1 MIYSVA
7 FRNLPFKPEK
17 RQVIYVENQYDERI
31 NTIIK
36 KNYDW
41 LKWNFK
47 RENLDFVYLPMF
59 FNDEEIKEKVLYY
72 APYLTQEIMEKVEL
86 RSNHLLNYMSHL
98 ENRNRIKP
106 SFLFAPKKEDEEWVF
121 QGKTI
126 DFDGNE
132 SEITKWFEQT
142 ISEIEEELDE
152 NTGELYASI
161 RYHKIEKD
169 VSQGMV
175 NESCPDE
182 EQQVEYSSTPTTWEK
197 MKKELLKFGKAI
209 VEEEDDS
216 ECAKKPTPSNLD
228 EILEEDVRDTFEAM
242 GRNYEK
248 LRLVGIPLSVII
260 EYLERY
266 ETISKLLITDDH
278 RIILSDYNIE
288 VKMTPLHKAIYLLF
302 ITNRKKG
309 IVLQKL
315 EEHHSELVKIYC
327 KTLHKEELN
336 PKDLMRINN
345 LESSYI
351 DEGSSIHYNISK
363 INRYFRD
370 LIDEHLA
377 YHYYITGKPG
387 EPYNI
392 TLNDDLIKWDDTY
405 E

>member
-98 ENRNRIKP
+98 ENRNRINP

-152 NTGELYASI
+152 NTGELYAPI

-182 EQQVEYSSTPTTWEK
+182 EPQVEYSSTPTTWEK

-209 VEEEDDS
+209 VEEEGNAS
-216 ECAKKPTPSNLD
+216 IPTLND
-228 EILEEDVRDTFEAM
+228 IQKEDIREDLEDLERIVK
-242 GRNYEK
+242 K
-248 LRLVGIPLSVII
+248 LRLGGLQLTII
-260 EYLERY
+260 HDIIDKY
-266 ETISKLLITDDH
+266 ETISPLLITDNLRLLLPAYH
-278 RIILSDYNIE
+278 TE
-288 VKMTPLHKAIYLLF
+288 VTMAPQYKALYLF
-302 ITNRKKG
+302 FVYHPEG
-309 IVLQKL
+309 IVLKQL
-315 EEHHSELVKIYC
+315 EYYHPELVFYFKKTYGFNELPQEIIEYINDLETYGNNQINNILHRIKTAFEKCIDKHLAKHYLISGKAGGEYKIQ
-327 KTLHKEELN
+327 LN
-336 PKDLMRINN
+336 KDLIQWEEEN
-345 LESSYI
+345 E
-351 DEGSSIHYNISK
+351 
-363 INRYFRD
+363 
-370 LIDEHLA
+370 
-377 YHYYITGKPG
+377 
-387 EPYNI
+387 
-392 TLNDDLIKWDDTY
+392 
-405 E
+405 